1 MMAETLLAYIAGFL
15 DGDGCIMAQL
25 VKRSGYVHGYQI
37 RVSIV
42 FYQKE
47 DRKHF
52 LEWLKGHL
60 KHGYVRV
67 RNDQMAEYTIVG
79 YQPVYEVLTK
89 LLPYLRLKQA
99 LAQKVIDLCVKGIGS
114 SSQRMTPQE
123 LLERAALVDE
133 TAKYNYSKKRTTT
146 QATVK
151 QFLQTH
157 HLVPRND

>member
-1 MMAETLLAYIAGFL
+1 MAETLLAYIAGFL

-25 VKRSGYVHGYQI
+25 VKRSGYIHGYQI

-42 FYQKE
+42 FYQK
-47 DRKHF
+47 DIKKDF
-52 LEWLKGHL
+52 LEWLKGQL
-60 KHGYVRV
+60 KYGYVRI
-67 RNDQMAEYTIVG
+67 RNDRMAEYTIVG

-133 TAKYNYSKKRTTT
+133 TAKYNYSKKRTIT
-146 QATVK
+146 QATVRK
-151 QFLQTH
+151 FLQEYD
-157 HLVPRND
+157 LVPRND